1 MEQPP
6 ESGTF
11 GRVELRRLRVD
22 DAAALHAVVEGARE
36 HLVPW
41 MPWAAEQDLAGTTAY
56 LAASEEGWR
65 SGEAYGYGI
74 LCDGEL
80 AGSCGL
86 MRRIGP
92 GGLDIGYW
100 LHPAWTGRG
109 LATTSVEA
117 LVRWAFELA
126 GIDRVEIHHDAAN
139 TASAAVPRRLG
150 FTEAGREPVR
160 GGPTAPG
167 ETGIDVTW
175 RLLADR
181 EGRGDRG

>member
-6 ESGTF
+6 ESGIS

-22 DAAALHAVVEGARE
+22 DAAVLYAVVDDARE
-36 HLVPW
+36 HLAPW
-41 MPWAAEQDLAGTTAY
+41 MPWASGQDLAGTAAF
-56 LAASEEGWR
+56 LAASEESWR
-65 SGEAYGYGI
+65 SGEAYEYAI
-74 LCDGEL
+74 LRDGEL

-109 LATTSVEA
+109 LATTSAAA
-117 LVRWAFELA
+117 LVRWAFELP

-150 FTEAGREPVR
+150 FTEAGRAPVQ
-160 GGPTAPG
+160 GGPTAPA

-175 RLLADR
+175 RLLA
-181 EGRGDRG
+181 GGSGDRG